1 MKKVLFILGL
11 FFVFVSCTPPA
22 LETPVCQ
29 DGSCDATFRVDT
41 QINPGSFQD
50 SNGVWHVKYSGN
62 NYFTLKGIT
71 DKLNS
76 DNIVNGVPLIET
88 GYDSDLFFTPT
99 NVQWTYPVYSFLGL
113 FTNNTLSTAIPYGYQ
128 TLTLPQILNDTSVTN
143 MVGYEMNSH
152 TTFDKP
158 YSPTLLSVY
167 SKYNYLPQHSMIFLP
182 SFVGQ
187 EANIY
192 IRVIWGETYSET
204 KYFILHVKFE
214 N

>member
-11 FFVFVSCTPPA
+11 LFIFSSCTPPA
-22 LETPVCQ
+22 LETPICE
-29 DGSCDATFRVDT
+29 DGSCDATFRIDT
-41 QINPGSFQD
+41 QVNPGSFQD
-50 SNGVWHVKYSGN
+50 ANGVWHVKYSGN

-71 DKLNS
+71 DKVTS
-76 DNIVNGVPLIET
+76 ENIVNDVPLIET
-88 GYDSDLFFTPT
+88 GYDSDLFFTPQHI
-99 NVQWTYPVYSFLGL
+99 QWTYPVYSFLGL
-113 FTNNTLSTAIPYGYQ
+113 CSDSTLTTHIPYGYQ

-167 SKYNYLPQHSMIFLP
+167 SKYNYTPQHSMIFLP

-192 IRVIWGETYSET
+192 IRVVWGEVHSET

>member
-1 MKKVLFILGL
+1 MKKVLLLLGLVFIL
-11 FFVFVSCTPPA
+11 FSCTPKE
-22 LETPVCQ
+22 LEASVCQ
-29 DGSCDATFRVDT
+29 DGSCDAAFAVDT
-41 QINPGSFQD
+41 QVNPGSYQD
-50 SNGVWHVKYSGN
+50 SNGVWHIKYSGH

-113 FTNNTLSTAIPYGYQ
+113 CTNSTLSQSIPVGYQ
-128 TLTLPQILNDTSVTN
+128 TLTLPQILNNTSVTN

-152 TTFDKP
+152 TTFDAP

-167 SKYNYLPQHSMIFLP
+167 SKYNYTPQHSKIFLQ

-192 IRVIWGETYSET
+192 IRVIWGEVHSET
-204 KYFILHVKFE
+204 KYYVLHVKFE

>member
-1 MKKVLFILGL
+1 MKKFLFLLKLLFI
-11 FFVFVSCTPPA
+11 FTSCTLQP
-22 LETPVCQ
+22 LETPVCE
-29 DGSCDATFRVDT
+29 DGSCDATFRIDT
-41 QINPGSFQD
+41 QVNPGSFQD
-50 SNGVWHVKYSGN
+50 TNKVWHIKYSGN

-71 DKLNS
+71 DKVTS
-76 DNIVNGVPLIET
+76 ENIVNDVPLIET
-88 GYDSDLFFTPT
+88 GFDSDLFFTPQHI
-99 NVQWTYPVYSFLGL
+99 QWTYPVYSFLGL
-113 FTNNTLSTAIPYGYQ
+113 CSNSTLTTHIPYGYQ

-167 SKYNYLPQHSMIFLP
+167 SKYSYAPQHSMIFLP

-187 EANIY
+187 EATIY
-192 IRVIWGETYSET
+192 IRVIWGEAHSET
-204 KYFILHVKFE
+204 KYFTLHVKFE